1 VDESEGVEAFH
12 RHCDFFITS
21 MLEGQ
26 EGLDW
31 LNSPMYFYFKQEFPV
46 RIRLDKPEHGDEL
59 NV

>member
-46 RIRLDKPEHGDEL
+46 RI
-59 NV
+59 